1 MFDKKAGLPVEQ
13 GGASENKEMLLSSDT
28 AKVFDSTTFDL
39 GEGRNFFIRPAKVNK
54 NVGGTLTDIF
64 GLSIHTV
71 DSVAPNPKFG
81 DVFDSMLGMWAKSG
95 NVSAHFGIDKE
106 GNLAQFVSQT
116 RIAFAQGDPGDRN
129 WISVEV
135 FTGKLNVATCQTD
148 KLEDAQIDTLR
159 VLMNWLNETY
169 KVPIEIGTA
178 YIGKDKIGIGPS
190 NVNDY
195 VVVGKAIAAQ
205 RPNTRSAVPDLISA
219 SQTRGIS
226 CHYWLGPKGHV
237 KACPGLSIL
246 TQLPRIVGGP
256 EIAMP
261 VRNPPKK
268 K

>member
-1 MFDKKAGLPVEQ
+1 MSDKKASLPVEQ
-13 GGASENKEMLLSSDT
+13 GAASENKELLLSGDGT
-28 AKVFDSTTFDL
+28 KVFDSTTFDL
-39 GEGRNFFIRPAKVNK
+39 GERRSFFIRPARVNK
-54 NVGGTLTDIF
+54 NVGGEMTDIF

-71 DSVAPNPKFG
+71 DSVSPNPKFG
-81 DVFDSMLGMWAKSG
+81 DVFDSMLGTWAKSG
-95 NVSAHFGIDKE
+95 NVSAHFGIDKD

-148 KLEDAQIDTLR
+148 TLEDAQIETLR
-159 VLMNWLNETY
+159 VLMNWLNEIY
-169 KVPIEIGTA
+169 SVPIEIGTA
-178 YIGKDKIGIGPS
+178 YIGQDKLGIGPS

-195 VVVGKAIAAQ
+195 VIVGKAIAAQ
-205 RPNTRSAVPDLISA
+205 RPNTRKAVTDLVSA

-246 TQLPRIVGGP
+246 TQLPRIVGGAA
-256 EIAMP
+256 ITMP
-261 VRNPPKK
+261 VRNSPKK

>member
-1 MFDKKAGLPVEQ
+1 MPDKKASLPVEQ
-13 GGASENKEMLLSSDT
+13 GAASENKDLLLSSDP
-28 AKVFDSTTFDL
+28 ANVFDSTAFEL
-39 GEGRNFFIRPAKVNK
+39 GEGRNFFIRPARVNK
-54 NVGGTLTDIF
+54 NVGRTLTDIF

-81 DVFDSMLGMWAKSG
+81 DVFDSMLGTWAKSG
-95 NVSAHFGIDKE
+95 YVSAHFGIDKD
-106 GNLAQFVSQT
+106 GNLAQFVSQS

-148 KLEDAQIDTLR
+148 TLEDAQIETLQ
-159 VLMNWLNETY
+159 VLMNWLNESY
-169 KVPIEIGTA
+169 NVPIEIGTA
-178 YIGKDKIGIGPS
+178 YIGQDKVGIGPS

-195 VVVGKAIAAQ
+195 VSVGKAIAAQ
-205 RPNTRSAVPDLISA
+205 RPNTRKAVSDLASA

-226 CHYWLGPKGHV
+226 CHYWLGPKSHV

-256 EIAMP
+256 AIAMP
-261 VRNPPKK
+261 VRSAPKK